1 MQNSRINKRIHT
13 EKRPTDITQGGEGR
27 ERVKTEGGECKVQ
40 TTVYKIG
47 KLEGYIVLGR
57 SRLKATLS
65 TTGNRTSIMIP

>member
-1 MQNSRINKRIHT
+1 MYLITHMQNLRINKRIHT
-13 EKRPTDITQGGEGR
+13 EKRPHRCKGERGR

-57 SRLKATLS
+57 SR
-65 TTGNRTSIMIP
+65 